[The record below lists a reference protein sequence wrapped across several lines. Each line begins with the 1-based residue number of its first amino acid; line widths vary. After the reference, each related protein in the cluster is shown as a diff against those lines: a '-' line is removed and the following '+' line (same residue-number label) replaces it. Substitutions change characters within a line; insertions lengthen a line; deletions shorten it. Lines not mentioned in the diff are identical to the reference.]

1 MGAALE
7 VTMYY
12 KNVIPL
18 SEIVKQLGFLGYRI
32 AVNNIEIFDDWLY
45 TNHQVLEYNENTLNL
60 NEILSDSKILLANFT
75 VNEYLCGYH
84 ILKADDGIYEVC
96 IWLDLSKLPF
106 LDNDIIN
113 NATRTFYKKIT
124 DEIVSNIDCEKLLL
138 IGIGIETMI
147 AYDKALQNIV
157 DNSKN
162 ILMWIFPKG
171 REINIKPLFKKEE
184 KDSFL
189 IYSLEC

>member
-113 NATRTFYKKIT
+113 NASRTFYKKIT